1 MRVTE
6 SLPWDCPE
14 NVRLREAI
22 ASLDWHRDSRL
33 ASLPLVQ
40 RVVVAFGAVDLPVTG
55 AMRDAALAVVRRGG
69 EAREEAL
76 RWGHLRDPEGPFMR
90 GLVEDIR

>member
-33 ASLPLVQ
+33 A
-40 RVVVAFGAVDLPVTG
+40 ALPV
-55 AMRDAALAVVRRGG
+55 V
-69 EAREEAL
+69 
-76 RWGHLRDPEGPFMR
+76 
-90 GLVEDIR
+90 